1 LETDLFAAFDAS
13 TLPRLTGI
21 QFYESEFLGHC
32 LGFQIVYDGYT
43 DNQFLFLDVDSNI
56 CETTDM
62 VATTDQ
68 YIVDIL
74 VGQYAEYDYSL
85 SIIFVTNDG
94 HEEKCG
100 PVKES
105 YTSLIPQSDA

>member
-1 LETDLFAAFDAS
+1 
-13 TLPRLTGI
+13 
-21 QFYESEFLGHC
+21 
-32 LGFQIVYDGYT
+32 
-43 DNQFLFLDVDSNI
+43 
-56 CETTDM
+56 M